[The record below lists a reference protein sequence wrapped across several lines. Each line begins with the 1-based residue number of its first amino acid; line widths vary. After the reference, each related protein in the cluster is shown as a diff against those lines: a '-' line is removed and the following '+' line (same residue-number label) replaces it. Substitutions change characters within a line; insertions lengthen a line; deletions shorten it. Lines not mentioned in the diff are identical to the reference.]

1 MFTKIVLSKYADV
14 LIWGLETA
22 RKSTG
27 GEYKKGDVIYVNY
40 ELNSLKLAEILHR
53 KLLEKGM
60 HVILRMKGTPK
71 MEFDFFDVANEEQLK
86 FLPPWG
92 KVLSKN
98 LNGWIA
104 LMAPASLTHLAN
116 IDSKKIGIS
125 AVAGKPLRDIQDKRE
140 QSGDFGWT
148 LCMMP
153 TKALAK
159 QAKMSVK
166 EYSEEI
172 IKACHLDK
180 ENPVKIWEEIR
191 QKSEAI
197 KKWLNTLKIDYLH
210 IESENVDLKIT
221 PGEKRKWLGVSGHN
235 IPSFELFTSPDW
247 RGTEGIYYANMPS
260 FRNGNYVEN
269 VRLEFEKGEAV
280 KIEAEKGEKFTK
292 KQLAMDKGAKRL
304 GEVSF
309 TDKRF
314 SPITKFMAHTLFDEN
329 VGGKYGNCHIAVGN
343 GFMDTYAG
351 DQKGLTKKVKRDIGL
366 NDSAL
371 HWDLINTEEKR
382 VTAYL
387 KGKGKIIIYKDGRF
401 QTAAFSFWF
410 RILKH

>member
-22 RKSTG
+22 RESTG
-27 GEYKKGDVIYVNY
+27 GKYKKGDVIYIIY
-40 ELNSLKLAEILHR
+40 ELDSLKLTEVLYR

-60 HVILRMKGTPK
+60 HVIIRMKGTPK

-86 FLPPWG
+86 FLPSW
-92 KVLSKN
+92 SKEMYKH
-98 LNGWIA
+98 LNGVMA
-104 LMAPASLTHLAN
+104 LYAPSSLTHLAN
-116 IDSKKIGIS
+116 IDSKKIAIS
-125 AVAGKPLRDIQDKRE
+125 AIAGKPLRDIEGKRE
-140 QSGDFGWT
+140 QSGDSGWT

-172 IKACHLDK
+172 IKACYLDK
-180 ENPVKIWEEIR
+180 KNPVKIWEGIR

-197 KKWLNTLKIDYLH
+197 KKWLNALKIDYLH
-210 IESENVDLKIT
+210 IESENIDLKIT

-247 RGTEGIYYANMPS
+247 RGTEGIFYANQPS
-260 FRNGNYVEN
+260 YRSGNYVTG
-269 VRLEFEKGEAV
+269 VRLEFKKGVAV
-280 KIEAEKGEKFTK
+280 KIDAEKGKSFTRQ
-292 KQLAMDKGAKRL
+292 QLEMDAGAKKL
-304 GEVSF
+304 GEFSL

-314 SPITKFMAHTLFDEN
+314 SKIDKFMADTLFDEN
-329 VGGKYGNCHIAVGN
+329 FGGKFGNCHVAVGSSYS
-343 GFMDTYAG
+343 DTFKG
-351 DQKGLTKKVKRDIGL
+351 DLSALTAKTKKELGF

-371 HWDLINTEEKR
+371 HWDLVNTEEKR
-382 VTAYL
+382 VSAVLNNGKKILIYE
-387 KGKGKIIIYKDGRF
+387 KGMFNY
-401 QTAAFSFWF
+401 
-410 RILKH
+410 